1 MRIYFC
7 GSILGGRDN
16 LAVYQHIV
24 GRLQSVGHIIL
35 TQHVANP
42 DVLQE
47 ERSSTARA
55 VYERDMAWL
64 RQSDIMIA
72 EISTP
77 SLGVGYE
84 IACGLQRKIP
94 VLCLYRHGLE
104 VSKMVTGNTAR
115 NLQVQTYQDL
125 AELDQHIGQ
134 FMTSCRQ

>member
-1 MRIYFC
+1 
-7 GSILGGRDN
+7 
-16 LAVYQHIV
+16 V
-24 GRLQSVGHIIL
+24 L

-42 DVLQE
+42 DVLRE
-47 ERSSTARA
+47 ERSSTAGA

-64 RQSDIMIA
+64 QQSQIMIA

-94 VLCLYRHGLE
+94 VMCLYRHGLE
-104 VSKMVTGNTAR
+104 VSKMMTGNPAP

-125 AELDQHIGQ
+125 AELDLHIDQ
-134 FMTSCRQ
+134 FLAGCMG